1 MNKFTAALAAT
12 SLAALSSTAFAA
24 AGVTIGHFAPFAAT
38 LDGTSVT
45 IRVNGDDFLENVKFK
60 DFTPQVELDAG
71 EYTIDIVPTGTDTVA
86 ITATVTVEDGKNYI
100 LYATG
105 NNVTQDLELR
115 ALSDDVD
122 AAMMGNLN
130 LKIVHSAPFAAD
142 SAATEVSIRTNGGDV
157 VGGLTNVPY
166 NADSGFLEIPAANY
180 NLKVAT
186 PDGGTN
192 LIDIK
197 PLDLPEGADIT
208 VFAVGDG
215 INQPLGIIAVPV
227 GELETQRPL
236 DNRSNGLWTIL
247 NTSGVGLVMLPMP
260 QSNRLVGKWYQ
271 PDANGNPTYFFFDSC
286 LEETNDEGEFECS
299 TPGAFDGVTAT
310 NSLYNCPGGSFD
322 GTSEV
327 ECSIIGQ
334 LDVDIVDCD
343 DMMVTVRLTDADPAV
358 FDARNMTSAF
368 LCSDDSFASE

>member
-1 MNKFTAALAAT
+1 MCQVFDFSCSALA
-12 SLAALSSTAFAA
+12 
-24 AGVTIGHFAPFAAT
+24 
-38 LDGTSVT
+38 
-45 IRVNGDDFLENVKFK
+45 NEEDFLTGVKFK
-60 DFTPQVELDAG
+60 DFTDQVELDAG
-71 EYTIDIVPTGTDTVA
+71 EYLIEIVPTGTDSVA
-86 ITATVTVEDGKNYI
+86 VSATVVVEDGMNYI

-105 NNVTQDLELR
+105 DGIKQPLQLR
-115 ALSDDVD
+115 ALSDDVE
-122 AAMMGNLN
+122 AAAAGNLN

-142 SAATEVSIRTNGGDV
+142 SAATEVSIRTQGGDV

-197 PLDLPEGADIT
+197 PLDLPEGANIT

-215 INQPLGIIAVPV
+215 ANQPLAIIAVPV

-247 NTSGVGLVMLPMP
+247 NTSGVGMIMLPLP

-286 LEETNDEGEFECS
+286 LEESNEEGEFECS
-299 TPGAFDGVTAT
+299 TPGAFDGVMAT

-334 LDVDIVDCD
+334 LDVEILDCD
-343 DMMVTVRLTDADPAV
+343 DMMVTVRLTDQDPV
-358 FDARNMTSAF
+358 MFDARNITSAF